1 MILNELAIISQRT
14 VLFERFLKV
23 KKASSTTVPEAKSAV
38 YTRVKQLMIDYL
50 IMEDFYIKKSVEKV
64 VIVSSSCSQFFL

>member
-23 KKASSTTVPEAKSAV
+23 KKASSTTVPETKSAV

-50 IMEDFYIKKSVEKV
+50 IMEDFYIHKSVEKV